1 MNSRK
6 ITALLLSSAMALSV
20 LTGCGGVN
28 KDKTVATLNGE
39 PVKLGVANFAARFGQ
54 AGADD
59 FYTAY
64 FGKNVWTSDLYGN
77 GTTGQDNFKD
87 SVMDSLEDMYVLQL
101 HMDEYNVSITD
112 DEKAAIT
119 AAAAQFMEDNSKDAI
134 NALGATQEIVEEYLT
149 LETIQSK
156 MKAAIVAGADTN
168 VTDEEAKTG
177 AYSYV
182 GISKTTHQDESGN
195 TVDYTDEEKEELAAK
210 VADFA
215 KAAKEDGLDAAA
227 EDAGYTVSTGTFT
240 QEDDSVDDNLLAA
253 LKNLKEG
260 EVKEKEK
267 PKLRWLSILIAYIVA
282 ALIITLLVSMVVP
295 QVVSSITMLFTNL
308 PLYISNVQN
317 LLDMLQ
323 NRYGLDLSRATEMLD
338 NYESMMNS
346 LTEVLKSS
354 APQIMAYVSGVAS
367 NVVDIFTALA
377 SSVYMLAEKD
387 KLLRQLRTM
396 VHAFFPPYIADTV
409 LETCSFANN
418 NFEGFFGG
426 KIIDSAII
434 GVLTFVCCNIFGIE
448 FAPLIAVVV
457 GVTNIIPVF
466 GPFIGA

>member
-1 MNSRK
+1 MNEQNDHIWLHKKPETVFDWLAIIAIS
-6 ITALLLSSAMALSV
+6 IALYLILGHLNVFAGGIAKLLDIAA
-20 LTGCGGVN
+20 
-28 KDKTVATLNGE
+28 
-39 PVKLGVANFAARFGQ
+39 PFASGIVIA
-54 AGADD
+54 
-59 FYTAY
+59 
-64 FGKNVWTSDLYGN
+64 
-77 GTTGQDNFKD
+77 
-87 SVMDSLEDMYVLQL
+87 YVL
-101 HMDEYNVSITD
+101 DC
-112 DEKAAIT
+112 
-119 AAAAQFMEDNSKDAI
+119 
-134 NALGATQEIVEEYLT
+134 IVRPV
-149 LETIQSK
+149 QR
-156 MKAAIVAGADTN
+156 
-168 VTDEEAKTG
+168 
-177 AYSYV
+177 YV
-182 GISKTTHQDESGN
+182 M
-195 TVDYTDEEKEELAAK
+195 
-210 VADFA
+210 
-215 KAAKEDGLDAAA
+215 
-227 EDAGYTVSTGTFT
+227 
-240 QEDDSVDDNLLAA
+240 
-253 LKNLKEG
+253 
-260 EVKEKEK
+260 KEK

-295 QVVSSITMLFTNL
+295 QVISSITMLFTNL

-354 APQIMAYVSGVAS
+354 APQIMAYVSSVAS

-387 KLLRQLRTM
+387 KLLRQLRIM

-434 GVLTFVCCNIFGIE
+434 GVLTFACCTIFGIE

-457 GVTNIIPVF
+457 GITNIIPVF
-466 GPFIGA
+466 GPFIGAIPCLLILVFVNPFDALKFLILIIAIQQVDGNIIGPKILGKSIGVSALWVLVAIVIGGDLLGVVGMVVGVPTFATFYGLLRQFTAWCLERRGIDAEGNPRAKQAEPVQPLDENQVQPRNETENQPAAVQH

>member
-1 MNSRK
+1 MNEQNDHIWMHKKPETVFDWLAIIAIS
-6 ITALLLSSAMALSV
+6 IALYLMLGHLNVFA
-20 LTGCGGVN
+20 GGIAKFLDV
-28 KDKTVATLNGE
+28 VA
-39 PVKLGVANFAARFGQ
+39 PFASGIVIA
-54 AGADD
+54 
-59 FYTAY
+59 
-64 FGKNVWTSDLYGN
+64 
-77 GTTGQDNFKD
+77 
-87 SVMDSLEDMYVLQL
+87 YVL
-101 HMDEYNVSITD
+101 DC
-112 DEKAAIT
+112 
-119 AAAAQFMEDNSKDAI
+119 
-134 NALGATQEIVEEYLT
+134 IVRPVQRYV
-149 LETIQSK
+149 
-156 MKAAIVAGADTN
+156 MKEN
-168 VTDEEAKTG
+168 
-177 AYSYV
+177 
-182 GISKTTHQDESGN
+182 
-195 TVDYTDEEKEELAAK
+195 
-210 VADFA
+210 
-215 KAAKEDGLDAAA
+215 
-227 EDAGYTVSTGTFT
+227 
-240 QEDDSVDDNLLAA
+240 
-253 LKNLKEG
+253 
-260 EVKEKEK
+260 

-457 GVTNIIPVF
+457 GITNIIPVF
-466 GPFIGA
+466 GPSSAQSPAC

>member
-1 MNSRK
+1 
-6 ITALLLSSAMALSV
+6 
-20 LTGCGGVN
+20 
-28 KDKTVATLNGE
+28 
-39 PVKLGVANFAARFGQ
+39 
-54 AGADD
+54 
-59 FYTAY
+59 
-64 FGKNVWTSDLYGN
+64 
-77 GTTGQDNFKD
+77 
-87 SVMDSLEDMYVLQL
+87 
-101 HMDEYNVSITD
+101 
-112 DEKAAIT
+112 
-119 AAAAQFMEDNSKDAI
+119 
-134 NALGATQEIVEEYLT
+134 
-149 LETIQSK
+149 
-156 MKAAIVAGADTN
+156 
-168 VTDEEAKTG
+168 
-177 AYSYV
+177 
-182 GISKTTHQDESGN
+182 
-195 TVDYTDEEKEELAAK
+195 
-210 VADFA
+210 
-215 KAAKEDGLDAAA
+215 
-227 EDAGYTVSTGTFT
+227 
-240 QEDDSVDDNLLAA
+240 
-253 LKNLKEG
+253 
-260 EVKEKEK
+260 
-267 PKLRWLSILIAYIVA
+267 
-282 ALIITLLVSMVVP
+282 MVVP

-448 FAPLIAVVV
+448 FCPADRGGGCGI
-457 GVTNIIPVF
+457 TNIIPVS
-466 GPFIGA
+466 GPFIGAIPCLLILVFVNPFDAVEFLILIIAIQQVDGNIIGPKIVGKSIGVSALWVLVAIVIGGDLLGVVGMVVGVPTFATLYGLLRQFTAWCLERRGIDAEGNPRAKQAEPVQPLNENRVQPRNEPENQPAAVQH

>member
-195 TVDYTDEEKEELAAK
+195 TVDYTDEEKEDRK
-210 VADFA
+210 
-215 KAAKEDGLDAAA
+215 
-227 EDAGYTVSTGTFT
+227 
-240 QEDDSVDDNLLAA
+240 SV
-253 LKNLKEG
+253 
-260 EVKEKEK
+260 V
-267 PKLRWLSILIAYIVA
+267 
-282 ALIITLLVSMVVP
+282 
-295 QVVSSITMLFTNL
+295 
-308 PLYISNVQN
+308 
-317 LLDMLQ
+317 
-323 NRYGLDLSRATEMLD
+323 
-338 NYESMMNS
+338 
-346 LTEVLKSS
+346 
-354 APQIMAYVSGVAS
+354 
-367 NVVDIFTALA
+367 
-377 SSVYMLAEKD
+377 
-387 KLLRQLRTM
+387 
-396 VHAFFPPYIADTV
+396 
-409 LETCSFANN
+409 
-418 NFEGFFGG
+418 
-426 KIIDSAII
+426 
-434 GVLTFVCCNIFGIE
+434 
-448 FAPLIAVVV
+448 
-457 GVTNIIPVF
+457 
-466 GPFIGA
+466 

>member
-1 MNSRK
+1 
-6 ITALLLSSAMALSV
+6 
-20 LTGCGGVN
+20 
-28 KDKTVATLNGE
+28 
-39 PVKLGVANFAARFGQ
+39 
-54 AGADD
+54 
-59 FYTAY
+59 
-64 FGKNVWTSDLYGN
+64 
-77 GTTGQDNFKD
+77 
-87 SVMDSLEDMYVLQL
+87 MDSLEDMYVLQL

-260 EVKEKEK
+260 EVTDVIE
-267 PKLRWLSILIAYIVA
+267 ADNGYYVA
-282 ALIITLLVSMVVP
+282 K
-295 QVVSSITMLFTNL
+295 VVS
-308 PLYISNVQN
+308 
-317 LLDMLQ
+317 LLD
-323 NRYGLDLSRATEMLD
+323 RDATD
-338 NYESMMNS
+338 TKKESIVS
-346 LTEVLKSS
+346 QRKSDQYQS
-354 APQIMAYVSGVAS
+354 ICKKWKKKT
-367 NVVDIFTALA
+367 DI
-377 SSVYMLAEKD
+377 K
-387 KLLRQLRTM
+387 
-396 VHAFFPPYIADTV
+396 VHKKVWNTI
-409 LETCSFANN
+409 SFA
-418 NFEGFFGG
+418 
-426 KIIDSAII
+426 DQ
-434 GVLTFVCCNIFGIE
+434 
-448 FAPLIAVVV
+448 
-457 GVTNIIPVF
+457 GVTVKSTTEDTDTSSDSSSK
-466 GPFIGA
+466 

>member
-1 MNSRK
+1 MNEQNDHIWMHKKPETVFDWLAIIAIS
-6 ITALLLSSAMALSV
+6 IALYLMLGHLNVFAGGIAKLLDIAA
-20 LTGCGGVN
+20 
-28 KDKTVATLNGE
+28 
-39 PVKLGVANFAARFGQ
+39 PFASGIVIA
-54 AGADD
+54 
-59 FYTAY
+59 
-64 FGKNVWTSDLYGN
+64 
-77 GTTGQDNFKD
+77 
-87 SVMDSLEDMYVLQL
+87 YVL
-101 HMDEYNVSITD
+101 DC
-112 DEKAAIT
+112 
-119 AAAAQFMEDNSKDAI
+119 
-134 NALGATQEIVEEYLT
+134 IVRPV
-149 LETIQSK
+149 QR
-156 MKAAIVAGADTN
+156 
-168 VTDEEAKTG
+168 
-177 AYSYV
+177 YV
-182 GISKTTHQDESGN
+182 M
-195 TVDYTDEEKEELAAK
+195 
-210 VADFA
+210 
-215 KAAKEDGLDAAA
+215 
-227 EDAGYTVSTGTFT
+227 
-240 QEDDSVDDNLLAA
+240 
-253 LKNLKEG
+253 
-260 EVKEKEK
+260 KEK

-295 QVVSSITMLFTNL
+295 QVISSITMLFTNL

-354 APQIMAYVSGVAS
+354 APQIMAYVSSVAS

-434 GVLTFVCCNIFGIE
+434 GLLCYIGCTLLRIPNAVLVSVI
-448 FAPLIAVVV
+448 V
-457 GVTNIIPVF
+457 GVTNIIPFF
-466 GPFIGA
+466 GPVIGAVPATLLILIESPVKALTFVIFVLLLQQVDGNIIGPKILGNRTGLSGFWVMFSIILFGGLWGIVGMVICVPLFAVIYDTIRRLVLRGLRRNGHMELWEAYRSTYPEPEEEKKK

>member
-119 AAAAQFMEDNSKDAI
+119 AAAAQFMEDNSI
-134 NALGATQEIVEEYLT
+134 
-149 LETIQSK
+149 ETIQSK

-260 EVKEKEK
+260 EVTDLIDGDSSYFVARLDKEVDEDATEETRQSIIEQRKDDLYDETLDGWKEGIEWAVKEKV
-267 PKLRWLSILIAYIVA
+267 WDDVNFDN
-282 ALIITLLVSMVVP
+282 
-295 QVVSSITMLFTNL
+295 LFTT
-308 PLYISNVQN
+308 IKDTETESTTEQ
-317 LLDMLQ
+317 
-323 NRYGLDLSRATEMLD
+323 ATE
-338 NYESMMNS
+338 
-346 LTEVLKSS
+346 
-354 APQIMAYVSGVAS
+354 
-367 NVVDIFTALA
+367 
-377 SSVYMLAEKD
+377 
-387 KLLRQLRTM
+387 
-396 VHAFFPPYIADTV
+396 
-409 LETCSFANN
+409 
-418 NFEGFFGG
+418 
-426 KIIDSAII
+426 
-434 GVLTFVCCNIFGIE
+434 
-448 FAPLIAVVV
+448 
-457 GVTNIIPVF
+457 
-466 GPFIGA
+466 

>member
-260 EVKEKEK
+260 EVTDLIDGDSSYFVARLDKEVDE
-267 PKLRWLSILIAYIVA
+267 
-282 ALIITLLVSMVVP
+282 
-295 QVVSSITMLFTNL
+295 
-308 PLYISNVQN
+308 
-317 LLDMLQ
+317 D
-323 NRYGLDLSRATEMLD
+323 ATE
-338 NYESMMNS
+338 
-346 LTEVLKSS
+346 
-354 APQIMAYVSGVAS
+354 
-367 NVVDIFTALA
+367 
-377 SSVYMLAEKD
+377 
-387 KLLRQLRTM
+387 
-396 VHAFFPPYIADTV
+396 
-409 LETCSFANN
+409 ETS
-418 NFEGFFGG
+418 EHY
-426 KIIDSAII
+426 
-434 GVLTFVCCNIFGIE
+434 
-448 FAPLIAVVV
+448 
-457 GVTNIIPVF
+457 
-466 GPFIGA
+466 

>member
-6 ITALLLSSAMALSV
+6 ITALLLSGAMALSV

-260 EVKEKEK
+260 EVTDLIDGDSSYFVARLDKEVDEDATEETRQSIIEQRKDDLYDETLDGWKEGIEWAVKEKV
-267 PKLRWLSILIAYIVA
+267 WDDVNFDN
-282 ALIITLLVSMVVP
+282 
-295 QVVSSITMLFTNL
+295 LFTT
-308 PLYISNVQN
+308 IKDTETESTTEQ
-317 LLDMLQ
+317 
-323 NRYGLDLSRATEMLD
+323 ATE
-338 NYESMMNS
+338 
-346 LTEVLKSS
+346 
-354 APQIMAYVSGVAS
+354 
-367 NVVDIFTALA
+367 
-377 SSVYMLAEKD
+377 
-387 KLLRQLRTM
+387 
-396 VHAFFPPYIADTV
+396 
-409 LETCSFANN
+409 
-418 NFEGFFGG
+418 
-426 KIIDSAII
+426 
-434 GVLTFVCCNIFGIE
+434 
-448 FAPLIAVVV
+448 
-457 GVTNIIPVF
+457 
-466 GPFIGA
+466 